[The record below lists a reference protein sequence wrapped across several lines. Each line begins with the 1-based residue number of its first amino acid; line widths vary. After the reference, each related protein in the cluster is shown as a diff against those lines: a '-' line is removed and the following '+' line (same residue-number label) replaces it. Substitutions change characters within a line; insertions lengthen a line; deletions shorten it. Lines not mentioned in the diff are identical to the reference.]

1 MDWIPIILSIV
12 ATITS
17 VAVVAREWRF
27 GKPDALA
34 KYEGVVRELLE
45 RVDKLEADN
54 ERLEAESAANRKR
67 IRELD
72 EELEDYRLG
81 VVILITQMETVNIVP
96 KWKPRAK
103 RNTGELKAKP

>member
-12 ATITS
+12 ATIAS
-17 VAVVAREWRF
+17 VAAVAREWRF

-34 KYEGVVRELLE
+34 KYEDVVSDLLK
-45 RVDKLEADN
+45 RIDALET
-54 ERLEAESAANRKR
+54 ESAANRKR

-96 KWKPRAK
+96 KWKPKPK
-103 RNTGELKAKP
+103 RDTGELKAK